1 MTGKIKRYLTD
12 RQYRFLVNGALG
24 LNRSMPDEEY
34 LKKVYMARLGKE
46 LDLEDPK
53 TFNEKLQWLKLHDR
67 DPEYTTMV
75 DKAAAKGYAAG
86 KIGQEHIIPTLGIY
100 NTFEEIKFDALP
112 AKFVLKC
119 THDSGGLYICNGSA
133 PFDKRKAKR
142 IINHYLR
149 RDYYSQWRE
158 WPYKDVPKRIIAEE
172 YIDSCGNDL
181 TDYKIHCFN
190 GEPKLILVCSDR
202 FSESGLTED
211 FYSEKWERLELK
223 RPGVP
228 RAKKA
233 AERPAQL
240 EEMLGLAR
248 VLSKDI
254 PFVRIDF
261 YIVNGSVLFS
271 EFTLYPAS
279 GLTAFEPD
287 EWDEKLGELLELPNC

>member
-1 MTGKIKRYLTD
+1 MINKLLKYLFRSD
-12 RQYRFLVNGALG
+12 YRFLVNCSLG
-24 LNRSMPDEEY
+24 FHKKMDNESY
-34 LKKVYMARLGKE
+34 LKKVYNARLGKTLC
-46 LDLEDPK
+46 LDDPK
-53 TFNEKLQWLKLHDR
+53 TFNEKLQWLKLNDR
-67 DPEYTTMV
+67 DPKYTKMV
-75 DKAAAKGYAAG
+75 DKAAVKTVVSDL
-86 KIGQEHIIPTLGIY
+86 IGEKYIIKTLGVY
-100 NTFEEIKFDALP
+100 ERFEEIDFDELP
-112 AKFVLKC
+112 GRFVLKC

-172 YIDSCGNDL
+172 YIDSGGNDL